1 MFDVLLSRIT
11 LAIAVVLGY
20 LLWIYWWIVL
30 VAVLL
35 TWVSPDPYNPIV
47 RFLRSVTEP
56 VFYQVRRRMPF
67 VVIGG
72 WDLSPIVVM
81 LAIRVLQIVVVDSLY
96 AFASRLQLAAL
107 GVGIG

>member
-11 LAIAVVLGY
+11 LAIAVVLDY

-30 VAVLL
+30 IAVLL

-67 VVIGG
+67 VVVGG

-81 LAIRVLQIVVVDSLY
+81 LAIRVLQIIVVGSLNDFAIRLAHG
-96 AFASRLQLAAL
+96 AFA
-107 GVGIG
+107 G